1 MWFFLPL
8 SLFQVRFSHVL
19 LGDALTSLSNVLVDS
34 ISIMCAMTYAVT
46 GTASCESRTAGALL
60 QTLPFLLRAW
70 QCYITYRLGD
80 KREQIIN
87 LAKYLSVLP
96 VIVLSWMKHSS
107 AFVGDG
113 LEERDAV
120 LVDWW
125 VVAVAVSTAFSL
137 SWDVFMDW
145 GLGAPVLRTPLL
157 LGPPALYYAVGF
169 VNMALRLSWSLRLSA
184 HLHMHAS
191 ASATTILLELLEI
204 VRRFLWNFLRVE
216 WEIIKEGHVVEIDR
230 PLSRQRSWD
239 AAQHGHPP

>member
-1 MWFFLPL
+1 M
-8 SLFQVRFSHVL
+8 L

-34 ISIMCAMTYAVT
+34 TAIICAVAFSVT
-46 GTASCESRTAGALL
+46 GTASCELRTVGVLL

-80 KREQIIN
+80 KREQLIN

-96 VIVLSWMKHSS
+96 VVVLSWLKHSS

-145 GLGAPVLRTPLL
+145 GLGAPILRTPLL
-157 LGPPALYYAVGF
+157 LGPPALYYGIGV

-191 ASATTILLELLEI
+191 ASATTLLLELLE
-204 VRRFLWNFLRVE
+204 VFRRFLWNFLRVE
-216 WEIIKEGHVVEIDR
+216 WEIVKEGLAPELGRVS
-230 PLSRQRSWD
+230 PRQRSRD
-239 AAQHGHPP
+239 SVAHGHPP